1 MFVIP
6 FALESTLRFLRGALA
21 SDDIRWGVIT
31 QEPRERLPTS
41 LRSKLQGIE
50 RVEDCL
56 DPAQLS
62 GGVQALAASLGGRV
76 DSLIG
81 ILEQLQV
88 PMARVREELGIRGM
102 AVETALGFRDKSRM
116 KNILRESGVPCARH
130 RLAPDLAAARAGARE
145 LGFPLVVKPPA
156 GAGAKNTYRV
166 DDESSLAEALAAA
179 PPSPAGPVLLEE
191 FVQGREHSFDSVHL
205 GGRHVF
211 HSISHYSPTPLEVM
225 EASWIQWAVLLPR
238 AIDGDEYDDINEAAG
253 QALDALGMKVGM
265 THMEWF
271 RRADGSIAISEVAAR
286 PPGAQFTSLIS
297 YAHDRDFYREWP
309 RLSVL
314 ETFDPPERRFAC
326 GAAYLRGQGQGKV
339 QQVRGLEEI
348 ERRFGELV
356 VEAKLPKAGQPG
368 ATSYEGEG
376 YVILRHPETAVV
388 QDALTEVVRT
398 VRVELG

>member
-1 MFVIP
+1 
-6 FALESTLRFLRGALA
+6 
-21 SDDIRWGVIT
+21 
-31 QEPRERLPTS
+31 
-41 LRSKLQGIE
+41 
-50 RVEDCL
+50 
-56 DPAQLS
+56 
-62 GGVQALAASLGGRV
+62 
-76 DSLIG
+76 
-81 ILEQLQV
+81 
-88 PMARVREELGIRGM
+88 
-102 AVETALGFRDKSRM
+102 
-116 KNILRESGVPCARH
+116 
-130 RLAPDLAAARAGARE
+130 
-145 LGFPLVVKPPA
+145 
-156 GAGAKNTYRV
+156 
-166 DDESSLAEALAAA
+166 
-179 PPSPAGPVLLEE
+179 
-191 FVQGREHSFDSVHL
+191 
-205 GGRHVF
+205 
-211 HSISHYSPTPLEVM
+211 M